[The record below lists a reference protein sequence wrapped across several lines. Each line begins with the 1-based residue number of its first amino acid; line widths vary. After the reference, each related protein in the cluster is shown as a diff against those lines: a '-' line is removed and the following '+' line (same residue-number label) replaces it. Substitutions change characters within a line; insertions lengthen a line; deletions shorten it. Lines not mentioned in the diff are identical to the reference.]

1 LTGCHSLS
9 IPIQDFG
16 THGENFPRVEVW
28 EHRRDAVVVEVHVV
42 VEDYDYIFFSR
53 SNHLIERKQVVIPFG
68 DLNFNIRIMGP

>member
-16 THGENFPRVEVW
+16 THGENFRRVEVW

-53 SNHLIERKQVVIPFG
+53 SNYLIERKQVVIPFG